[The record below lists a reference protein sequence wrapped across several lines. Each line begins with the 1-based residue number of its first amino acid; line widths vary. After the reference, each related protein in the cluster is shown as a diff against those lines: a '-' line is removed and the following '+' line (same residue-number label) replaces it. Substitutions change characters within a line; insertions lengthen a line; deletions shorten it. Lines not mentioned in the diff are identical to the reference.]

1 MEEHEWQV
9 TPLKTSYPLEREGT
23 RLNVDANM
31 RLNILHNSHHT
42 RRSMRIGNP
51 WDRRMSKD
59 MNGITI
65 PRMHEIG
72 PERLFSTINPLMF
85 PSKSFIKI
93 NERDNTKAIR
103 SNRMVDTRPEH
114 PVIGHLG
121 NDNKACA
128 SERFLERN
136 TSPKI
141 PYCLNNMKETM
152 CQQKVKKLQNICQD
166 LGHYLNQER
175 KLPHSF
181 RKTINI
187 RIIRNSRIA
196 KPVPIE
202 WESSVKRVEKT

>member
-85 PSKSFIKI
+85 PSKSFIKT

-114 PVIGHLG
+114 PVVLIQSVMCALEELREKPLNIL
-121 NDNKACA
+121 NDMVRRINGG
-128 SERFLERN
+128 
-136 TSPKI
+136 
-141 PYCLNNMKETM
+141 
-152 CQQKVKKLQNICQD
+152 QN
-166 LGHYLNQER
+166 
-175 KLPHSF
+175 
-181 RKTINI
+181 
-187 RIIRNSRIA
+187 
-196 KPVPIE
+196 V
-202 WESSVKRVEKT
+202 